1 MNKDMNKKLLSLLI
15 LLFVMAGS
23 ANAQQ
28 FVDRL
33 HFEATANTGYK
44 SKDKTPIDFSF
55 KAGIDVVP
63 RLYVFFTSEENKTL
77 YKKDDVKTYYDG
89 SSLGGGLG
97 VKLLNS
103 DKTTQSLDIRAKV
116 LSSVGNPDWKRTTYD
131 ASVAWYLSGKQRFSP
146 VLELGYRYIDSRSN
160 NISNYGSLYVGIGI
174 RY

>member
-1 MNKDMNKKLLSLLI
+1 MF
-15 LLFVMAGS
+15 LLFIMAGS

-28 FVDRL
+28 FADRL

-55 KAGIDVVP
+55 KAGIDVIP
-63 RLYVFFTSEENKTL
+63 RLYAFFTAEENKTL

-89 SSLGGGLG
+89 TSLGGGLG
-97 VKLLNS
+97 VRLLCS
-103 DKTTQSLDIRAKV
+103 DQTQHTLDIRAKV

-131 ASVAWYLSGKQRFSP
+131 ASLAWYLSGKQRFSP
-146 VLELGYRYIDSRSN
+146 VVEIGYRYIDSNSDQ
-160 NISNYGSLYVGIGI
+160 ISNYGSLYVGIGI